1 MAIARLFRSL
11 VAQLALSFRLG
22 RLGYP
27 NEPAPTAYRPRLEGV
42 EQVVIEMRERS
53 LLPSRIEGPRLVWR
67 YVCYYVDTR
76 TGQRMSGTRTWTIET
91 SLGASSRYASA
102 VARQKMLSEP
112 SYLTVEYGNSPNYR
126 LVCRGI
132 GEPWQL
138 PTAGE

>member
-1 MAIARLFRSL
+1 VAIARLFRSL
-11 VAQLALSFRLG
+11 VAQVALSFRLG

-42 EQVVIEMRERS
+42 ERVVVEMRERG
-53 LLPSRIEGPRLVWR
+53 LLPSKAEGPRLVWR
-67 YVCYYVDTR
+67 YVCYYIDVN

-91 SLGASSRYASA
+91 SLEASRQYATA

-112 SYLTVEYGNSPNYR
+112 SYLTVEYGNNPNYR
-126 LVCRGI
+126 LVCRSI
-132 GEPWQL
+132 GEPWPL